1 MKQFS
6 CFSTWAWARLFA
18 RGQSVFVLFVLF
30 FLGWHLLLQKKKRY
44 FSSNRYNR
52 DCPSI
57 SSKKAISKSEN
68 ALGWK

>member
-6 CFSTWAWARLFA
+6 CFSTWAILFA

-30 FLGWHLLLQKKKRY
+30 FLGWHLLLQKKRY
-44 FSSNRYNR
+44 LSSNRYNR
-52 DCPSI
+52 DWPSI